1 MLTSQSLLFVFG
13 YRFFYGIVGSLF
25 SATYAYFNGTITTIE
40 KRYKIP
46 SRNTGIISTGN
57 DVSSLFISAVL
68 AYYAGKGHR
77 PRWIGFG
84 LFTIVAFCLLTAL
97 PHFLYGPGDQAL
109 SLTREFG
116 ASENDEAT
124 LEILE
129 KEKQKTL
136 CRTNVTAGIAECEV
150 EEGNLAPQLFL
161 FAGQLV
167 AGVGQSLFYTLGA
180 AYIDD
185 NVKKS
190 KTPALISLSYFLR
203 LLGPAGGYA
212 LASFCLKIYIS
223 PELHPTI
230 DNKDPRWLGA
240 WWLGWLILAASLF
253 GFAFIMCMFPKQLP
267 RAALR
272 QRIASERRKRGMKSL
287 EPENNNDEVPA
298 SFSDMI
304 VTFKRLLCNA
314 VFILNN
320 LASIFYYF
328 G

>member
-1 MLTSQSLLFVFG
+1 M
-13 YRFFYGIVGSLF
+13 
-25 SATYAYFNGTITTIE
+25 
-40 KRYKIP
+40 
-46 SRNTGIISTGN
+46 
-57 DVSSLFISAVL
+57 L

-97 PHFLYGPGDQAL
+97 PHFLYGPGEQAL
-109 SLTREFG
+109 SLTKEHG
-116 ASENDEAT
+116 ASENDEST

-129 KEKQKTL
+129 REQMKTL

-150 EEGNLAPQLFL
+150 EEGTVMPQVLL

-167 AGVGQSLFYTLGA
+167 AGVGQSLYYTLGA

-223 PELHPTI
+223 PELTPTI
-230 DNKDPRWLGA
+230 NNNDPRWLGA

-253 GFAFIMCMFPKQLP
+253 GFAFVMCMFPKQLP

-272 QRIASERRKRGMKSL
+272 KRIASERRKRGMKSL
-287 EPENNNDEVPA
+287 EPENDVDADEVPA
-298 SFSDMI
+298 SFSDMLI
-304 VTFKRLLCNA
+304 TFKRLLGNII
-314 VFILNN
+314 FMLNN

-328 G
+328 GYMPYWIFTPKYIETQYKQSASVSR

>member
-1 MLTSQSLLFVFG
+1 M
-13 YRFFYGIVGSLF
+13 
-25 SATYAYFNGTITTIE
+25 
-40 KRYKIP
+40 
-46 SRNTGIISTGN
+46 
-57 DVSSLFISAVL
+57 L

-97 PHFLYGPGDQAL
+97 PHFLYGPGEQAL
-109 SLTREFG
+109 SLTKEYG
-116 ASENDEAT
+116 ASENDET
-124 LEILE
+124 TFEILE
-129 KEKQKTL
+129 MEQMKTL

-150 EEGNLAPQLFL
+150 EEGTLMPQILLFI
-161 FAGQLV
+161 GQVV
-167 AGVGQSLFYTLGA
+167 AGVGQSLYYTLGA

-223 PELHPTI
+223 PDLTPTI
-230 DNKDPRWLGA
+230 TINDPRWLGA
-240 WWLGWLILAASLF
+240 WWMGWLILAASLF
-253 GFAFIMCMFPKQLP
+253 GFAFVMCMFPKQLP

-272 QRIASERRKRGMKSL
+272 KRIASERRKRGMKSL
-287 EPENNNDEVPA
+287 EPAAEIDEVPA
-298 SFSDMI
+298 SFSDML
-304 VTFKRLLCNA
+304 VTFKRLLKNII
-314 VFILNN
+314 FMLNN

-328 G
+328 GYMPYWIFTPKYIETQYKQSASVSR

>member
-1 MLTSQSLLFVFG
+1 M
-13 YRFFYGIVGSLF
+13 GSLF

-46 SRNTGIISTGN
+46 SRNTGFISTGN
-57 DVSSLFISAVL
+57 DISSLFISAVL

-84 LFTIVAFCLLTAL
+84 LFTLVAFCLLTAL
-97 PHFLYGPGDQAL
+97 PHFLYGPGDQAMG
-109 SLTREFG
+109 LTREYG
-116 ASENDEAT
+116 ASENDLAT
-124 LEILE
+124 LEVLE
-129 KEKQKTL
+129 RENQKTL
-136 CRTNVTAGIAECEV
+136 CRTNTTAGIAECET
-150 EEGNLAPQLFL
+150 EEAVLMPQVLL

-167 AGVGQSLFYTLGA
+167 AGVGQSLYYTLGA

-223 PELHPTI
+223 PELTPTI

-240 WWLGWLILAASLF
+240 WWMGWLILAVSLF

-267 RAALR
+267 RAAVR
-272 QRIASERRKRGMKSL
+272 KRIASERRKRGMKSI
-287 EPENNNDEVPA
+287 EPDDKDEDEVPA
-298 SFSDMI
+298 SFKDMM
-304 VTFKRLLCNA
+304 VTFKRLLGN
-314 VFILNN
+314 VIFMLNN